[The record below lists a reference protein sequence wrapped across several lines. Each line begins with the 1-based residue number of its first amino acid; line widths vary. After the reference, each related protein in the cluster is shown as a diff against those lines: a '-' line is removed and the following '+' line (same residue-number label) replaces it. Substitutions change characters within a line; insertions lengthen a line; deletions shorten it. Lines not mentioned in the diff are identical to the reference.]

1 MGINA
6 NDGMVADTLYPNLG
20 PQVQDF
26 ERVYKEIILLDL
38 LRNYFFAQRLFVR

>member
-20 PQVQDF
+20 PQVQNF
-26 ERVYKEIILLDL
+26 ERVYEEIILLD
-38 LRNYFFAQRLFVR
+38 RPRKYCFAQGLFVR